1 MTVLEERVRYVWNAN
16 TDTVRTCYFHPQL
29 VIQVLKFQK
38 TKGGASQMAQQES
51 VFNTQV

>member
-29 VIQVLKFQK
+29 VIQVLNFQK
-38 TKGGASQMAQQES
+38 TSQMAQQVS
-51 VFNTQV
+51 VFNTRV